1 MRSSPKGSAVVNE
14 DGVGGAPAGNGDQ
27 GGGREGRR
35 GQKSLKRGDKLGALS
50 SVFPFG
56 KSLCLDTSP
65 SGDQLA
71 LVSGPSGES
80 LFTQHFFLVSMRNG
94 SFYLTTLLT
103 FHFQL
108 PAPPESHW
116 AWVPFLAHQ

>member
-1 MRSSPKGSAVVNE
+1 MGL
-14 DGVGGAPAGNGDQ
+14 GGPCWSGDQ
-27 GGGREGRR
+27 GGGPEGRR
-35 GQKSLKRGDKLGALS
+35 WAEVLEEGDKLGALS

-71 LVSGPSGES
+71 LVSGPPGES
-80 LFTQHFFLVSMRNG
+80 LFTQRFFVVPMGNG
-94 SFYLTTLLT
+94 SFCLATLLT
-103 FHFQL
+103 FRFQL

-116 AWVPFLAHQ
+116 GW